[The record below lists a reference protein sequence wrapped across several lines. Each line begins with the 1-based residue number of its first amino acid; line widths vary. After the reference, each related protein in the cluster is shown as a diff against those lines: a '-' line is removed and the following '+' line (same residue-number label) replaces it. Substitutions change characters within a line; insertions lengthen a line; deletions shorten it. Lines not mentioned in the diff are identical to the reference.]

1 MGSGR
6 KPTVKKNKQIK
17 KIKQLNFQQLCSWL
31 QKKKKKAEGD
41 TVDSALFFC
50 GQKTAS
56 GSNTNK
62 PKLSQKKKK
71 EKDFRVWKPETVGWM
86 CAIPFPRK
94 INRLNLSA
102 RPPYPPMRLEKKK
115 KARARRWVLW
125 QAELRAKSQLEVE
138 SLAIGTI
145 INNSKAQI

>member
-31 QKKKKKAEGD
+31 QKKKKGRGRH
-41 TVDSALFFC
+41 SGFC
-50 GQKTAS
+50 IVFLRTENGKRLEHQQAKIE
-56 GSNTNK
+56 
-62 PKLSQKKKK
+62 PKKKK
-71 EKDFRVWKPETVGWM
+71 
-86 CAIPFPRK
+86 RK
-94 INRLNLSA
+94 RFSVFKTWNGRLNVRHTLPKKNKPFEFKRKASL
-102 RPPYPPMRLEKKK
+102 PFNEIGKKK

-125 QAELRAKSQLEVE
+125 QAELRTKSQLEVE

-145 INNSKAQI
+145 TNNSKAQI